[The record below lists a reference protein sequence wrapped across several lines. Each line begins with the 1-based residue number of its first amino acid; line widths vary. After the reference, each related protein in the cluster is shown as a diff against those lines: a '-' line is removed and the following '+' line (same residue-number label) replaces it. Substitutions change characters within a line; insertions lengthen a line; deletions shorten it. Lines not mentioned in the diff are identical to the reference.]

1 LIQRERKM
9 AIEFTVKLEDRPG
22 TLAALGELLGEADI
36 NIEAIRGAPIEG
48 KIVVNFVADDP
59 DKTATALKA
68 ANIQHTTREVLIVNI
83 LDQPGTLGDVARV
96 MASAGIN
103 IDAVYV
109 MTNGKVV
116 LRVDDL
122 DGAKQVAGGMAVM

>member
-1 LIQRERKM
+1 M

-22 TLAALGELLGEADI
+22 TLAALGELLGEEDI
-36 NIEAIRGAPIEG
+36 NIEAIQGASIEG
-48 KIVVNFVADDP
+48 HFVVSFVVRDSGKAI
-59 DKTATALKA
+59 KTLND

-83 LDQPGTLGDVARV
+83 LDQPGTIGDVARV

-103 IDAVYV
+103 IEGVYV
-109 MTNGKVV
+109 TTKGLVA

-122 DGAKQVAGGMAVM
+122 NGAKQVAGGMAVMI

>member
-1 LIQRERKM
+1 M